1 MRTSRIRALGRHA
14 SGSRGRS
21 DRSTGVRLTLAAA
34 AAASLTVAATL
45 SVTAPVASAATVQP
59 AGPALSPSADGTFWG
74 TNGRVVDIVSNGTKA
89 WIAGGFDYVGP
100 TTGRAVTV
108 DSSSGAVAPSSN
120 VVDGTVNASAPD
132 GKGGYYLAGDFSRVS
147 DVRRQGLV
155 HIKSDGSVD
164 RSWPASAVTT
174 TVTVKGVAKA
184 QTGSV
189 KSIAVAADR
198 LIIGGDF
205 DTVNGVRSSRL
216 AAIGLDGNVIST
228 WQASA
233 SATVNAVA
241 VVGSKVY
248 VGGSFT
254 SLNGA
259 SRAYL
264 SRVQLADGASDPT
277 FAAQTNAPVYAL
289 DIQGGATSAQD
300 TVKLGGD
307 FTSVTSA
314 AGTTSRSRLAAVD
327 GGGAV
332 LPWAASANGT
342 VRAIATDPATGTTFV
357 GGTFSQLSGQNR
369 TQVGAYTS
377 AGVLTSFSASLAGC
391 QAPHTL
397 KSTYTLPA
405 CAVEV
410 QALQVVGGTVY
421 VGGVFTTSQGSLRHD
436 AASYSVATGQL
447 TPWLPMPGAR
457 VRTFTN
463 LGATTVMAGDFV
475 SAGGQYRRGVAKI
488 DLATGTLDP
497 TFRADAD
504 NMVVDLD
511 LNADRTKLY
520 LGGTFK
526 AVNGVTRQ
534 RIAAV
539 DATTGALDAAFV
551 AKVNKDVY
559 TIAVRQGF
567 VYLGGQFTQIGKVAR
582 AHAARISAVDGSVDT
597 TWTANTNGPT
607 GTTYHEGMVL
617 SLAVAPDNSRVFLAG
632 PFKTVNGV
640 ALSDGVVALSG
651 ATGAVLPKQLGGVRS
666 CGIYHWIVSL
676 KLSDDG
682 QRLYGGDVCPDWI
695 YQWDAVNLSQTK
707 ANGLNWSTACNGGMQ
722 GTLEVNGTFYYGTH
736 GGDKGNGGYCWQSP
750 TVPTQ
755 VAQQRFFAFRASDG
769 ALTDYAPAFDSPM
782 GVWSFAAVPQGLLV
796 GGDFTVAGDRNTVA
810 QGLTLFRGTP

>member
-1 MRTSRIRALGRHA
+1 M
-14 SGSRGRS
+14 
-21 DRSTGVRLTLAAA
+21 
-34 AAASLTVAATL
+34 
-45 SVTAPVASAATVQP
+45 TAPVASAATVQP